1 MSRAHQFDRYA
12 EQEEARLAADYEA
25 GRISREEYNTGLRD
39 LQREARDAYQT
50 AMGDAADR
58 VRDEWGGW

>member
-1 MSRAHQFDRYA
+1 MSRADQFDRYA
-12 EQEEARLAADYEA
+12 ETEEARLAADYKA

-50 AMGDAADR
+50 DIDDAAYR